1 MDDLKAKELTLM
13 EGDCI
18 ERMKELE
25 DGSIDCIITDPPYM
39 IQLMH
44 GKNRM
49 NWDSEFDT
57 ESWAAECYRVL
68 KAGGHIVAFSA
79 TRTLHKI
86 TSSLEGAGLEVRD
99 CIHWIYGSGF
109 PKNHDVGKAI
119 DAYLLT
125 GNSHSKA
132 LRQLEMEHGGE
143 SYQYKGRNNGMM
155 GERYEHERKEYS
167 LQTEEG
173 KKWKGYGSCIKPA
186 VEPAI
191 LCRKPLEE
199 GSIVK
204 QVLSN
209 GCGALNIDAAR
220 IRYGDEAW
228 PFGKEKPKESITR
241 GSKFKQD
248 EEAGGYNAPNKI
260 HRSVPHPLGRYP
272 ANLYYCPK
280 PSQKERDYGLQHLKT
295 QKVKSKMN
303 HRNGAKGR
311 LDGAPEPERA
321 NFHLTVKPLKLMR
334 YLVRL
339 LAPPEGIVLDPFLG
353 SGTTAM
359 AAILEGHDCIGIER
373 APEYIPIIRGR
384 VAWSQEEFFRENAQ
398 LKLF

>member
-132 LRQLEMEHGGE
+132 LRQLVE
-143 SYQYKGRNNGMM
+143 Y
-155 GERYEHERKEYS
+155 ERKEYS
-167 LQTEEG
+167 L
-173 KKWKGYGSCIKPA
+173 S
-186 VEPAI
+186 
-191 LCRKPLEE
+191 L
-199 GSIVK
+199 
-204 QVLSN
+204 
-209 GCGALNIDAAR
+209 
-220 IRYGDEAW
+220 
-228 PFGKEKPKESITR
+228 
-241 GSKFKQD
+241 
-248 EEAGGYNAPNKI
+248 I
-260 HRSVPHPLGRYP
+260 H
-272 ANLYYCPK
+272 
-280 PSQKERDYGLQHLKT
+280 
-295 QKVKSKMN
+295 
-303 HRNGAKGR
+303 
-311 LDGAPEPERA
+311 
-321 NFHLTVKPLKLMR
+321 
-334 YLVRL
+334 
-339 LAPPEGIVLDPFLG
+339 I
-353 SGTTAM
+353 
-359 AAILEGHDCIGIER
+359 
-373 APEYIPIIRGR
+373 
-384 VAWSQEEFFRENAQ
+384 
-398 LKLF
+398 